1 MLFMGQGLLVNM
13 RGASYD
19 LAESLPSLHLW
30 KWQGWLQW
38 LHGHRE
44 GRVTIRVFQ
53 ALSSLCLCV
62 PSDLQALW
70 RMQKNLATVAPVLMS
85 DVPPLNYTIQQ
96 SLKKKH
102 CDSPSR
108 ETELE

>member
-1 MLFMGQGLLVNM
+1 MLFMGLGLLVNM
-13 RGASYD
+13 RGACYD

-62 PSDLQALW
+62 PSDLQAPW

-85 DVPPLNYTIQQ
+85 DVTPSNYTIQQ
-96 SLKKKH
+96 SLKKTL
-102 CDSPSR
+102 R
-108 ETELE
+108 